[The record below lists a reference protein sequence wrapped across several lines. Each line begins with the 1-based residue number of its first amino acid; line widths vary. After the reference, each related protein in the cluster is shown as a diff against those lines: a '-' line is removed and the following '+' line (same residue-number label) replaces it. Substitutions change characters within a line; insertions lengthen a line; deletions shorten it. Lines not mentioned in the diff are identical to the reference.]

1 MWGISLPANGS
12 IGGLPGI
19 MVFRSWPVIMY
30 TVRNQVVSGSLE
42 PAKIVPAVTGVWRA
56 QAPHCKDGGS

>member
-1 MWGISLPANGS
+1 
-12 IGGLPGI
+12 
-19 MVFRSWPVIMY
+19 MVFRFWPVITY
-30 TVRNQVVSGSLE
+30 TVRNQVLSGSLE